1 MQRKSGKS
9 SSWEIYSGLR
19 ARAPLA
25 VRADGR
31 GFKKILESRKKP
43 YDIDFARSMVAS
55 VESFFL
61 DFGVNP
67 SMAYTF
73 SDEISLIFLEAP
85 FAGRVEKIDSLVAG
99 FLSASLSNNM
109 NRVVSMDCRIISL
122 GISEIRDY
130 LSERQDEAWR
140 NHVFSYGFFQLIEE
154 GLDAGLAMQKLR
166 GLSEAEIH
174 ELVFQKGINLAR
186 TPVWERRGIMVYR
199 KDGIVTSDWQP
210 PLFSSTEGKGLLE
223 QIFCLDGQAID
234 HDQSCEKR
242 PQKQALRRGCE
253 RKQ

>member
-61 DFGVNP
+61 DFGVTP
-67 SMAYTF
+67 ALAYTF
-73 SDEISLIFLEAP
+73 SDEINLIFLEAP

-99 FLSASLSNNM
+99 FLSSTLSHNM
-109 NRVVSMDCRIISL
+109 GRVVSMDCRIISL
-122 GISEIRDY
+122 GSSEIRDY

-140 NHVFSYGFFQLIEE
+140 NHVFSYGFYQLMEE
-154 GLDAGLAMQKLR
+154 GLDAGMAMQKLR
-166 GLSEAEIH
+166 GLDEAEIH
-174 ELVFQKGINLAR
+174 ELVFQKGINLAK
-186 TPVWERRGIMVYR
+186 TPVWERRGVMVYR
-199 KDGIVTSDWQP
+199 KDGRVAADWQS
-210 PLFSSTEGKGLLE
+210 PLFSSTEGKGILE
-223 QIFCLDGQAID
+223 QILHLEEQAID
-234 HDQSCEKR
+234 PDNRCK
-242 PQKQALRRGCE
+242 